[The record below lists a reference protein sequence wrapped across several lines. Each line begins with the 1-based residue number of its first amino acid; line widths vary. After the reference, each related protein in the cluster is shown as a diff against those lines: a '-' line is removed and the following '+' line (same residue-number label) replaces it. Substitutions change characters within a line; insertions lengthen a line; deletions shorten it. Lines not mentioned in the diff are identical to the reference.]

1 MRWTVALGIVAF
13 GACFQFHV
21 ARAEE
26 QMVPLV
32 VSGEWAT
39 LAHRPSMLA
48 PPDTCLV
55 VSARGFLIRA
65 DEMTLELRMINK
77 SWSLPPDVHGT
88 IKVSVGNWTKTLAVA
103 HNTTNM
109 LGALLMPYDI
119 LPMFEA
125 MDKAASMT
133 VTVGNVAPII
143 ISLAGSTKATNAF
156 RTCAGI
162 KSNAKTPG
170 SNPFD

>member
-1 MRWTVALGIVAF
+1 MG
-13 GACFQFHV
+13 
-21 ARAEE
+21 
-26 QMVPLV
+26 
-32 VSGEWAT
+32 
-39 LAHRPSMLA
+39 
-48 PPDTCLV
+48 
-55 VSARGFLIRA
+55 IRA
-65 DEMTLELRMINK
+65 DAMTLELRMMNER
-77 SWSLPPDVHGT
+77 WSLPPDTHGT

-103 HNTTNM
+103 HNTADM
-109 LGALLMPYDI
+109 LGALLLPSDI

-133 VTVGNVAPII
+133 VTVGNAAPII
-143 ISLAGSTKATNAF
+143 ISLAGSTKAF